1 MPSTVG
7 LVEDLEEWAWREV
20 ERLRCETAQ
29 LAIALGEVEKEL
41 SRLAGARET
50 MRRALRALRPDLAE
64 CAGPAAPAGGG
75 RGGGGGGPGGRRGRG
90 GGGGP

>member
-1 MPSTVG
+1 M
-7 LVEDLEEWAWREV
+7 EDLEEWAWREV

-64 CAGPAAPAGGG
+64 CAGPAAPAGAGRSGG
-75 RGGGGGGPGGRRGRG
+75 AAPADPGSYKQKTL
-90 GGGGP
+90 